1 MTPSRGQLTRLTPTV
16 TEKMRP
22 WRRLAPSPTLLIALR
37 HISIV
42 PGNVR
47 VTSTLGQ
54 HLAGHLTSVG
64 GAASMAE
71 TLMAVLQGTTP
82 GPRVPYAHRTGTGAH
97 GPSEAVP
104 WKSSSQRR
112 GRPSGPEAARCPL
125 AFYQS
130 GTGVDTPTGCAKC
143 PHRARLASLRSA
155 LLRTFSSLLTTRPSG
170 GAPIGS
176 IATMN
181 GRWRRRRT

>member
-1 MTPSRGQLTRLTPTV
+1 
-16 TEKMRP
+16 MRP
-22 WRRLAPSPTLLIALR
+22 WRRLPPTPTLLIALR
-37 HISIV
+37 LRVVAVI
-42 PGNVR
+42 PGHVR
-47 VTSTLGQ
+47 GSSTLGQ
-54 HLAGHLTSVG
+54 HLAWHLTSVG

-71 TLMAVLQGTTP
+71 TLTAVLPTMTT

-112 GRPSGPEAARCPL
+112 GRPRGPEAASSPL

-130 GTGVDTPTGCAKC
+130 GMAVDTPTGCVKC
-143 PHRARLASLRSA
+143 LPRARPASLRSA

-170 GAPIGS
+170 GVPGLS
-176 IATMN
+176 IATMD
-181 GRWRRRRT
+181 GR